1 MAKTKI
7 TRKELL
13 KKPDEFIN
21 FSARAINFA
30 RENSKRFSYL
40 GIIIL
45 CILGIYLGIN
55 TYLKYINKK
64 GQETFNIAY
73 YTMIKN
79 MGPNTS
85 KAVLNESEE
94 LFRKVIDKYRMSKA
108 ARLTLPELGYIK
120 FQDKRYD
127 EAITQY
133 QAFMDKLP
141 KDDPYQDLAKLAL
154 AACYEEKGEFDIAIQ
169 ELEQL
174 VSGPEGFFKQQA
186 MLSLARIYRT
196 MGKPDKS
203 VEILQQ
209 FVNQFQTS
217 PFLPIAKAYLDS

>member
-1 MAKTKI
+1 MAKSKI

-30 RENSKRFSYL
+30 RENSQKFTYL

-45 CILGIYLGIN
+45 CILVIYLGIN

-85 KAVLNESEE
+85 KDILNESEE
-94 LFRKVIDKYRMSKA
+94 LFNKVIDKYGMSKA

-127 EAITQY
+127 EAIIQY
-133 QAFMDKLP
+133 QDFMEKLAE
-141 KDDPYQDLAKLAL
+141 DDPFQALAKMAL
-154 AACYEEKGEFDIAIQ
+154 AACYEEKGEFDVAIQ
-169 ELEQL
+169 KLEQL
-174 VSGPEGFFKQQA
+174 VSGPSGFFKQQA

-196 MGKPDKS
+196 LGKMDKS
-203 VEILQQ
+203 IEILQQ
-209 FVNQFQTS
+209 FVNQFQAS